1 MPNNDISVLHPLAEN
16 IHLICIALFGGLVL
30 FGLKFAEHFMRSEQD
45 KLPLG
50 KYIIFFIGL
59 LLALPLLGVGV
70 TSVYILNG
78 DKLSPILAL
87 QVGLTSPAIVQSL
100 IIAAANSLAK
110 STAPATSS
118 GQ

>member
-1 MPNNDISVLHPLAEN
+1 MLNNEFIAQLYPN
-16 IHLICIALFGGLVL
+16 IHLLVIAFFGGIVL
-30 FGLKFAEHFMRSEQD
+30 WGLKIAEHFMKAEQD
-45 KLPLG
+45 KLPLV
-50 KYIIFFIGL
+50 KYIFFV
-59 LLALPLLGVGV
+59 LALLICLPTLGVGV

-100 IIAAANSLAK
+100 IIAAANRMAK
-110 STAPATSS
+110 GSFVETQA

>member
-1 MPNNDISVLHPLAEN
+1 MLNNDLVAQLYPNA
-16 IHLICIALFGGLVL
+16 HLLFIAFFGGLVL
-30 FGLKFAEHFMRSEQD
+30 WGLKISEHFMKSEQD
-45 KLPLG
+45 KLPIV
-50 KYIIFFIGL
+50 KYIFFVSAL
-59 LLALPLLGVGV
+59 LICLPTLGVGV

-100 IIAAANSLAK
+100 IIAAANKMAKGSLAN
-110 STAPATSS
+110 TEA